1 MASDR
6 ITFQTNNDRLK
17 TNVSEQLRDSQ
28 SQMMTS
34 HFIQQDQ

>member
-6 ITFQTNNDRLK
+6 ITFQINNDRLK
-17 TNVSEQLRDSQ
+17 TNVGEQLRDSQ

-34 HFIQQDQ
+34 YFIQQNQ